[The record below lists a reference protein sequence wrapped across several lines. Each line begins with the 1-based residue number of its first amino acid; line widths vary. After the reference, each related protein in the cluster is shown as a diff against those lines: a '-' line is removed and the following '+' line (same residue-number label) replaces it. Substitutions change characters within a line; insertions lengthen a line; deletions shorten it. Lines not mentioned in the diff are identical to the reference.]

1 MLEQLIR
8 RMKSPR
14 GQALIEFA
22 FVAPLLFVFLFAIV
36 DFGIALDRRIVLQ
49 HAVADGAR
57 RGAVD
62 PDIADTIFYTE
73 AESQGLLDTA
83 VNPDA
88 VTVCFTDEDGDDKFG
103 EVGESIVVQ
112 ANFTYNYTMAFGE
125 ILGAF
130 GVSVTGIPM
139 NPAATKRLE
148 TAASDSDPDFEQC

>member
-1 MLEQLIR
+1 MIEQLIR
-8 RMKSPR
+8 RMRSPR

-62 PDIADTIFYTE
+62 PDIVNTISYTE
-73 AESQGLLDTA
+73 NESQGLLDTT

-88 VTVCFTDEDGDDKFG
+88 VTVCFTDDDGDSRFG

-112 ANFTYNYTMAFGE
+112 ANFTYNFTVAFEG
-125 ILGAF
+125 IFGAF
-130 GVSVTGIPM
+130 GVSVPGIEM

-148 TAASDSDPDFEQC
+148 TSASDIAPC